1 MMIFSGNKILVSDS
15 NSSNSK
21 GQYKFSG
28 DDIAGLEEIYSSGWL
43 PENWQALPEWTCV
56 KEPVELPEG
65 KRLIT
70 LRDFWYFAGD
80 EAFTEASGA
89 MQFAVWFRDVK
100 YCSHCGG
107 NLAANEHDF
116 GRKCENCGTVFYA
129 PISPAVITA
138 VERGGKLLLAHN
150 SAWVENRYSVIA
162 GFVEPGERLEEA
174 VSREIREEVNISV
187 KNIKYFGSQ
196 SWPFPNS
203 LMMGFTAEYE
213 SGDIQ
218 PDGTE
223 IVNAGFFSPD
233 EILNMNIPG
242 KASIA
247 RKLIDNFLK
256 NHGSIPDELVK

>member
-1 MMIFSGNKILVSDS
+1 MVKKMMIFSGSKILVS
-15 NSSNSK
+15 NSD
-21 GQYKFSG
+21 GQYKFN
-28 DDIAGLEEIYSSGWL
+28 DDEMAGFEEIYSSRWL
-43 PENWQALPEWTCV
+43 PENWRSHSEWTCV

-65 KRLIT
+65 KSLIT

-89 MQFAVWFRDVK
+89 LQFAIWFRDVK

-107 NLAANEHDF
+107 NLAANENDF

-150 SAWVENRYSVIA
+150 SAWTENRYSVIA

-174 VSREIREEVNISV
+174 VRREILEEVNISV
-187 KNIKYFGSQ
+187 KSIKYFGSQ

-203 LMMGFTAEYE
+203 LMMGFMAEYE
-213 SGDIQ
+213 SGEIR
-218 PDGTE
+218 PDGNE
-223 IVNAGFFSPD
+223 ILTAGFFSPE

-247 RKLIDNFLK
+247 RKLIDNFLAERQK
-256 NHGSIPDELVK
+256 IL